1 MKKLILLV
9 MMGTMFVIGCS
20 KNKDVAETVKE
31 NKTETVKEASSGNE
45 MPALTL
51 TDLEGKTFD
60 NKSLLGNGKKTLF
73 VVAAEWCPHCNTEM
87 PHIQQFYDEN
97 KDKVNVIVVFSN
109 VRSSLDAVKKYM
121 SENGYTIPAYY
132 DADGSVLNG
141 LGVQGFP
148 FNIKVDGTKIEK
160 TLELPVD
167 YGKLAS
173 EFAQ

>member
-1 MKKLILLV
+1 MKKLILLI

-60 NKSLLGNGKKTLF
+60 SKSLLGNGKKTLF
-73 VVAAEWCPHCNTEM
+73 VVAAEWCPHCNAEM

-97 KDKVNVIVVFSN
+97 KDKVNVVVVFTN
-109 VRSSLDAVKKYM
+109 ANSSLEATKKYI
-121 SENGYTIPAYY
+121 SENGYTVPAYY
-132 DADGSVLNG
+132 DADATVLNG
-141 LGVQGFP
+141 LKVKGFP
-148 FNIKVDGTKIEK
+148 FNLKVNGSKIEK
-160 TLELPVD
+160 TMDPPVD
-167 YGKLAS
+167 YQKLVS
-173 EFAQ
+173 EFTE

>member
-1 MKKLILLV
+1 
-9 MMGTMFVIGCS
+9 MFAIGCS

-60 NKSLLGNGKKTLF
+60 SKSLLGNGKKTLF

-97 KDKVNVIVVFSN
+97 KDKVNVVVVFSN
-109 VRSSLDAVKKYM
+109 VRSSLDAVKKYI
-121 SENGYTIPAYY
+121 SENGYTVPAYY
-132 DADGSVLNG
+132 DADATVLNG
-141 LGVQGFP
+141 LKVKGFP
-148 FNIKVDGTKIEK
+148 FNLKVNGAKIEK
-160 TLELPVD
+160 TMDPPVD
-167 YGKLAS
+167 YQKLVS
-173 EFAQ
+173 EFTE

>member
-1 MKKLILLV
+1 
-9 MMGTMFVIGCS
+9 MFAIGCS

-60 NKSLLGNGKKTLF
+60 SKSLLGNGKKTLF

-97 KDKVNVIVVFSN
+97 KDKVNVVVVFSN
-109 VRSSLDAVKKYM
+109 VRSSLDAVKKYI
-121 SENGYTIPAYY
+121 SENGYTIPAY
-132 DADGSVLNG
+132 
-141 LGVQGFP
+141 
-148 FNIKVDGTKIEK
+148 
-160 TLELPVD
+160 
-167 YGKLAS
+167 
-173 EFAQ
+173 

>member
-1 MKKLILLV
+1 MKKLILLI
-9 MMGTMFVIGCS
+9 MMGTMFAIGCS

-60 NKSLLGNGKKTLF
+60 SKSLLGNGKKTLF

-97 KDKVNVIVVFSN
+97 KDKVNVVVVFSN
-109 VRSSLDAVKKYM
+109 VRSSLDAVKKYIT
-121 SENGYTIPAYY
+121 ENGYTIPVYY
-132 DADGSVLNG
+132 DADGTILEGFRIES
-141 LGVQGFP
+141 FP
-148 FNIKVDGTKIEK
+148 FNLKINGTKIEK
-160 TLELPVD
+160 RLEAPVD
-167 YGKLAS
+167 YEKMVNEFS
-173 EFAQ
+173 E

>member
-1 MKKLILLV
+1 
-9 MMGTMFVIGCS
+9 MFAIGCS

-60 NKSLLGNGKKTLF
+60 SKSLLGNGKKTLF

-97 KDKVNVIVVFSN
+97 KDKVNVVVVFTN
-109 VRSSLDAVKKYM
+109 ANSSLEATKKYI
-121 SENGYTIPAYY
+121 SENGYTVPAYY
-132 DADGSVLNG
+132 DADATVLNG
-141 LGVQGFP
+141 LKVKGFP
-148 FNIKVDGTKIEK
+148 FNLKVNGAKIEK
-160 TLELPVD
+160 TMDPPVD
-167 YGKLAS
+167 YQKLVS
-173 EFAQ
+173 EFTE